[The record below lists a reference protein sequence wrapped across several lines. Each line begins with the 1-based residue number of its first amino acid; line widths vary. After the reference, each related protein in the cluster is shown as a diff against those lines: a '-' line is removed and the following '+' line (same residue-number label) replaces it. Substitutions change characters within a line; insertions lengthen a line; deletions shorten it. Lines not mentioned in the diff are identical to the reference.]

1 MLYASTADDLLSLLA
16 VVCNPNE
23 ITSCE
28 ADADAAVAKSSDTPI
43 VHGDGHDGWQV
54 VLAALSLH
62 RREVCLELNR
72 LALSIGKWAS
82 AGSGEDDG
90 SLSLRTTLAEVES
103 RAIAV
108 RGSVST
114 YTCSTSDYKKKL
126 GERWRPK
133 DRTPRVGQISDLE
146 RIGLLLSS
154 QLIDQLN
161 WDEVL
166 LSAVTTFLD
175 DGLYTTSAK
184 DGGAD
189 KLHLWSETMSKMLC
203 IDHSLWRFVEREVF
217 DETFRN
223 DESPDFLNGE
233 PSSEFVQR
241 EGATGDTFVK
251 KDDNAEDEAA
261 LSSEISVC
269 RSIEQAVEVF
279 LLHGG
284 RRRCVTSALLIGPDG
299 CGKSHLLGGIQTRA
313 HAMGDIC
320 VIKPEYPVDLVG
332 STIGSSEDRL
342 ISLFSFALR
351 VISASENKGRKCIVM
366 LDDIDK
372 ILSLLPTGDRHD
384 TSVLGSYEGSTAQY
398 YVGRR
403 CKALF
408 ITLMDAMRDDPPCGK
423 GGQLLILCTA
433 RSNCDEIKGRFD
445 KVFNRDQP
453 SDEERNFLIT
463 SCLGDEETSSPE
475 VQDLVALVTKHS
487 AGRSASELAQCC
499 RQAVANCTGLLS
511 RLQHLDRILQSRTP
525 QSVRGGSLD
534 GVVDMRVLTP
544 DELTSRLKY
553 SEEGEAVMPLLGT
566 EAKRAFDELM
576 NMVITPLCRSDEI
589 RELLYGGGSSA
600 DALHDTKPIRVGA
613 LLSGTP
619 GAGKT
624 ALAYH
629 CASVA
634 AKMARVTLLD
644 VSCTSLIHKEIG
656 GSERAVQRL
665 FAAVRAAAPCL
676 LLLDGIENVAPK
688 RGNDTTT
695 EGTMDRVLSTFL
707 TEMDGVDTAGSNG
720 NVGVIGIT
728 HNPDLIDPSLCRPGR
743 LEKTIVLGP
752 LDFEARKVLIHREI
766 ESVAFDFSGAGYFD
780 AKNAQE
786 VANSLAMESNGMT
799 AMEIIAMCREASM
812 ICLRELDFELTVDQT
827 PVMTQAHFR
836 QALKTIRG

>member
-1 MLYASTADDLLSLLA
+1 MLSNESTTDDLLSLLA
-16 VVCNPNE
+16 AVCNPNE
-23 ITSCE
+23 VISSN
-28 ADADAAVAKSSDTPI
+28 ADAAVAKSSDTTAT
-43 VHGDGHDGWQV
+43 DHDGWQD

-62 RREVCLELNR
+62 RREVCLELDH
-72 LALSIGKWAS
+72 LALSIVRWKN

-90 SLSLRTTLAEVES
+90 SLSLRTALADVES

-108 RGSVST
+108 RVSVST
-114 YTCSTSDYKKKL
+114 YTSSTPGYKKKL
-126 GERWRPK
+126 GGRWRPN
-133 DRTPRVGQISDLE
+133 DRTPQVGQVSDLE
-146 RIGLLLSS
+146 RIGWLLSS
-154 QLIDQLN
+154 QLVDQLN
-161 WDEVL
+161 LDEVL
-166 LSAVTTFLD
+166 MREVTTFLD
-175 DGLYTTSAK
+175 DGLYTTSAQN
-184 DGGAD
+184 GGAD
-189 KLHLWSETMSKMLC
+189 MVHLWSEKMSKMLC
-203 IDHSLWRFVEREVF
+203 IDHSLWRFIEREVF
-217 DETFRN
+217 DETVAGN
-223 DESPDFLNGE
+223 DELSDFLNGE
-233 PSSEFVQR
+233 PSSEFIAR
-241 EGATGDTFVK
+241 EGTIEESFVETN
-251 KDDNAEDEAA
+251 DNAEDEAA
-261 LSSEISVC
+261 LRREISVC
-269 RSIEQAVEVF
+269 RSIDQAVEVF
-279 LLHGG
+279 LQHGG

-299 CGKSHLLGGIQTRA
+299 CGKSHLLGDIRTRA

-342 ISLFSFALR
+342 ISLFSF
-351 VISASENKGRKCIVM
+351 VVSESKARKCILM

-372 ILSLLPTGDRHD
+372 ILSLPSGVRSD

-408 ITLMDAMRDDPPCGK
+408 LTLMDAMRDDPPSGN

-433 RSNCDEIKGRFD
+433 RSSCDEIKGRFD

-463 SCLGDEETSSPE
+463 SCLADEESASPE
-475 VQDLVALVTKHS
+475 VEDLLALVVNHS

-499 RQAVANCTGLLS
+499 RQAVVNCIGLFS
-511 RLQHLDRILQSRTP
+511 RLQHLDRTLQSRTP

-544 DELTSRLKY
+544 DELTSKLKH
-553 SEEGEAVMPLLGT
+553 SEKGEALMPLLGT

-576 NMVITPLCRSDEI
+576 NIVITPLCRSDEI
-589 RELLYGGGSSA
+589 RELLYGGTSA

-613 LLSGTP
+613 LLSGLP

-728 HNPDLIDPSLCRPGR
+728 HDPDLIDPSLCRPGR
-743 LEKTIVLGP
+743 LEKTIILGP
-752 LDFEARKVLIHREI
+752 MDFEARKVLINREI
-766 ESVAFDFSGAGYFD
+766 ASVAFDFSGAGYFD

-786 VANSLAMESNGMT
+786 VANSLAMESSGMT

-812 ICLRELDFELTVDQT
+812 ICLREIDFELTADQT
-827 PVMTQAHFR
+827 PMMTQAHFR
-836 QALKTIRG
+836 KALKTMRG

>member
-1 MLYASTADDLLSLLA
+1 MLSSASTADDLDDLLSLLA
-16 VVCNPNE
+16 VVFNPNE
-23 ITSCE
+23 IKSSE
-28 ADADAAVAKSSDTPI
+28 SDAAAAKSSDTPI
-43 VHGDGHDGWQV
+43 DHDGWQDL
-54 VLAALSLH
+54 LAALSLQ
-62 RREVCLELNR
+62 RREVCLELSR
-72 LALSIGKWAS
+72 LALSIGGWAS
-82 AGSGEDDG
+82 AGNGDDDG
-90 SLSLRTTLAEVES
+90 SSSLRTKLAEVES

-108 RGSVST
+108 RGSAST
-114 YTCSTSDYKKKL
+114 YTSSTSGYKKTL

-133 DRTPRVGQISDLE
+133 DRPPQEEQASDVE
-146 RIGLLLSS
+146 RIGWLLSS
-154 QLIDQLN
+154 QLIHQLN
-161 WDEVL
+161 WDEDL
-166 LSAVTTFLD
+166 LRTVTTFLD
-175 DGLYTTSAK
+175 DGLYTTSAQ
-184 DGGAD
+184 DGGAGR
-189 KLHLWSETMSKMLC
+189 LHLWSETMSKMLC

-217 DETFRN
+217 DETVRN
-223 DESPDFLNGE
+223 DELPDFLNGE
-233 PSSEFVQR
+233 PSSEFVPR
-241 EGATGDTFVK
+241 KGAGETSVG
-251 KDDNAEDEAA
+251 KDDDAEDELA
-261 LSSEISVC
+261 LIGEISVC
-269 RSIEQAVEVF
+269 RSIDQAVGAF

-284 RRRCVTSALLIGPDG
+284 LRRCVTSALLIGPDG
-299 CGKSHLLGGIQTRA
+299 CGKSHLLDGIRTRA
-313 HAMGDIC
+313 RAMNGVC

-332 STIGSSEDRL
+332 STIGSSEDRI

-351 VISASENKGRKCIVM
+351 VIAESKGRKCIVM

-372 ILSLLPTGDRHD
+372 ILSLPSHDRRD
-384 TSVLGSYEGSTAQY
+384 TSALGSYEGSTAQY

-408 ITLMDAMRDDPPCGK
+408 LTLMDAMRDDPPSGN

-445 KVFNRDQP
+445 KVFYRDQP

-463 SCLGDEETSSPE
+463 SCLGDEETASPE
-475 VQDLVALVTKHS
+475 VQDLLPLVVKHS

-499 RQAVANCTGLLS
+499 RQAVVNCTGLFS
-511 RLQHLDRILQSRTP
+511 RLEHLDRIFQSRTP

-534 GVVDMRVLTP
+534 GVVDIRVLTP
-544 DELTSRLKY
+544 DELTSKLKY
-553 SEEGEAVMPLLGT
+553 SEEGKTVMPLLGT

-576 NMVITPLCRSDEI
+576 NIVITPLCRSDEI
-589 RELLYGGGSSA
+589 RELLYGGGTSA

-665 FAAVRAAAPCL
+665 FAAVRAASPCL
-676 LLLDGIENVAPK
+676 VLLDGIENVAPK

-752 LDFEARKVLIHREI
+752 LDFEARKELISRQI

-786 VANSLAMESNGMT
+786 VANSLAMESSGMT

-812 ICLRELDFELTVDQT
+812 VCLRDLDFELTADQT